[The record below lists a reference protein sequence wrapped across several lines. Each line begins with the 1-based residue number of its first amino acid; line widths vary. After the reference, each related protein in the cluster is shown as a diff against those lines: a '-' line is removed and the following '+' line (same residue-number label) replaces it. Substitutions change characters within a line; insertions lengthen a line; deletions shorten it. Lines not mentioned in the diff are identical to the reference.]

1 MHTLHRASHTRGS
14 FLFSKRKDDF
24 SMQLVIAEKASV
36 GFALAKAL
44 GVRAVNVSAA
54 LISLYAQS
62 RQHYP

>member
-44 GVRAVNVSAA
+44 GVNKKRKPYQMSFR
-54 LISLYAQS
+54 L
-62 RQHYP
+62 

>member
-1 MHTLHRASHTRGS
+1 
-14 FLFSKRKDDF
+14 
-24 SMQLVIAEKASV
+24 MQLVIAEKASV

>member
-44 GVRAVNVSAA
+44 GVYCCPYLSAC
-54 LISLYAQS
+54 QG
-62 RQHYP
+62 HGG